1 MKPIK
6 HRKIKA
12 PGFKG
17 IIKISV
23 WMTLLCSVSFF
34 HDSGAII
41 GLQRASANAQY
52 GIQGQPAPELN
63 LTTWIDGD
71 GKQIDPIKLS
81 NYRGKVI
88 YLYFFQDW

>member
-1 MKPIK
+1 MKQLNHK
-6 HRKIKA
+6 KNNA
-12 PGFKG
+12 TGFKG

-23 WMTLLCSVSFF
+23 WMILICSLIFID
-34 HDSGAII
+34 DSGSII
-41 GLQRASANAQY
+41 DLKSASANVQY

-71 GKQIDPIKLS
+71 GQQIDPIKLI
-81 NYRGKVI
+81 NHRGKVI